1 MYDLLIFVLT
11 QCFIGCIIA
20 IGAVFALYSPV
31 GDIQGFDFMRG
42 LGTLIN
48 VALLIFGGLCGL
60 LFGKKLNE
68 RIKDTLLSVNAVA
81 IMMLAVGG
89 VMQNMLSLSD
99 GKLSTGGTV
108 MMIVSLT
115 LGGLIGEIININ
127 ALVDKFGEWL
137 KIKSHST
144 GDDSFVSAF
153 VSASC
158 TVCIGAM
165 AVIGSIND
173 GVSGDCSVLIAKAI
187 LDAVIIC
194 VMTASQ
200 GKGCIFSAVPVAIFQ
215 GAITIIAV
223 FVGGFMTDLALSYL
237 SYVGNVLIFC
247 VGLNLIRKKQIRV
260 ANLLPSLVIAV
271 AWGFVAPLI

>member
-1 MYDLLIFVLT
+1 MY
-11 QCFIGCIIA
+11 
-20 IGAVFALYSPV
+20 
-31 GDIQGFDFMRG
+31 QGFDFMRG
-42 LGTLIN
+42 LGTVIN

-89 VMQNMLSLSD
+89 VMQNMLSVSEGSLVS
-99 GKLSTGGTV
+99 GGTV

-165 AVIGSIND
+165 A
-173 GVSGDCSVLIAKAI
+173 I

-215 GAITIIAV
+215 GVITIIAV

>member
-1 MYDLLIFVLT
+1 
-11 QCFIGCIIA
+11 
-20 IGAVFALYSPV
+20 
-31 GDIQGFDFMRG
+31 MRG
-42 LGTLIN
+42 LGTVIN
-48 VALLIFGGLCGL
+48 VALLILGGLCGL
-60 LFGKKLNE
+60 LFGKKLSE

-115 LGGLIGEIININ
+115 LGGLIGETININ

-137 KIKSHST
+137 RIKSHST

-215 GAITIIAV
+215 GVITIIAV

-260 ANLLPSLVIAV
+260 AILLPSLVIAV
-271 AWGFVAPLI
+271 AWGFAAPLI

>member
-1 MYDLLIFVLT
+1 MF
-11 QCFIGCIIA
+11 
-20 IGAVFALYSPV
+20 
-31 GDIQGFDFMRG
+31 QGFDFMRG
-42 LGTLIN
+42 LGTVIN

-60 LFGKKLNE
+60 MFGKKLNE

-137 KIKSHST
+137 RIKSHST

-215 GAITIIAV
+215 GVITIIAV

-247 VGLNLIRKKQIRV
+247 VGLNLICKKQIRV
-260 ANLLPSLVIAV
+260 ASLLPSLVIAV
-271 AWGFVAPLI
+271 AWGFAAPLI

>member
-1 MYDLLIFVLT
+1 MY
-11 QCFIGCIIA
+11 
-20 IGAVFALYSPV
+20 
-31 GDIQGFDFMRG
+31 QGFDFMRG
-42 LGTLIN
+42 LGTVIN

-68 RIKDTLLSVNAVA
+68 RIKDTLLSVNAIA

-115 LGGLIGEIININ
+115 LGGLIGETININ

-137 KIKSHST
+137 RIKSHST

-173 GVSGDCSVLIAKAI
+173 GVSSDCSVLIAKAI

-215 GAITIIAV
+215 GVITIIAV

-271 AWGFVAPLI
+271 AWGFAAPLI

>member
-1 MYDLLIFVLT
+1 MF
-11 QCFIGCIIA
+11 
-20 IGAVFALYSPV
+20 
-31 GDIQGFDFMRG
+31 QGFDFMRG
-42 LGTLIN
+42 LGTVIN

-127 ALVDKFGEWL
+127 DLVDKFGEWL
-137 KIKSHST
+137 RIKSHST

-215 GAITIIAV
+215 GVITIIAV

-271 AWGFVAPLI
+271 AWGFAAPLI

>member
-1 MYDLLIFVLT
+1 MY
-11 QCFIGCIIA
+11 
-20 IGAVFALYSPV
+20 
-31 GDIQGFDFMRG
+31 QGFDFMRG
-42 LGTLIN
+42 LGTVIN

-60 LFGKKLNE
+60 LFGKKLSE

-127 ALVDKFGEWL
+127 ALVNKFGEWL
-137 KIKSHST
+137 RIKSHST
-144 GDDSFVSAF
+144 GDASFVSAF

-215 GAITIIAV
+215 GVITIIAV
-223 FVGGFMTDLALSYL
+223 FAGGFMTDLALSYL

>member
-1 MYDLLIFVLT
+1 MF
-11 QCFIGCIIA
+11 
-20 IGAVFALYSPV
+20 
-31 GDIQGFDFMRG
+31 QGFDFMRG
-42 LGTLIN
+42 LGTVIN

-89 VMQNMLSLSD
+89 VMQNMLLLSD

-215 GAITIIAV
+215 GVITIIAV
-223 FVGGFMTDLALSYL
+223 FAGGFMTDLALSYL

>member
-1 MYDLLIFVLT
+1 MF
-11 QCFIGCIIA
+11 
-20 IGAVFALYSPV
+20 
-31 GDIQGFDFMRG
+31 QGFDFMRG
-42 LGTLIN
+42 LGTVIN

-215 GAITIIAV
+215 GVITIIAV

-247 VGLNLIRKKQIRV
+247 VGLNLIRKNR
-260 ANLLPSLVIAV
+260 
-271 AWGFVAPLI
+271 

>member
-1 MYDLLIFVLT
+1 
-11 QCFIGCIIA
+11 
-20 IGAVFALYSPV
+20 
-31 GDIQGFDFMRG
+31 MRG
-42 LGTLIN
+42 LGTVIN

-215 GAITIIAV
+215 GVITIIAV

-237 SYVGNVLIFC
+237 SYVGNVMIFC
-247 VGLNLIRKKQIRV
+247 VGLNLIRKNR
-260 ANLLPSLVIAV
+260 
-271 AWGFVAPLI
+271 

>member
-1 MYDLLIFVLT
+1 MF
-11 QCFIGCIIA
+11 
-20 IGAVFALYSPV
+20 
-31 GDIQGFDFMRG
+31 QGFDFMRG
-42 LGTLIN
+42 LGTVIN

-60 LFGKKLNE
+60 LFGKKLNK

-99 GKLSTGGTV
+99 GKLSTSGTV
-108 MMIVSLT
+108 MTIVSLT

-137 KIKSHST
+137 RIKSHST

-165 AVIGSIND
+165 AVMGSIND

-215 GAITIIAV
+215 GVITIIAV

>member
-1 MYDLLIFVLT
+1 MY
-11 QCFIGCIIA
+11 
-20 IGAVFALYSPV
+20 
-31 GDIQGFDFMRG
+31 QGFDFMRG
-42 LGTLIN
+42 LGTVIN

-137 KIKSHST
+137 RIKSHST

-215 GAITIIAV
+215 GVITIIAV
-223 FVGGFMTDLALSYL
+223 FVGGFMTDLALSYF

>member
-1 MYDLLIFVLT
+1 
-11 QCFIGCIIA
+11 
-20 IGAVFALYSPV
+20 
-31 GDIQGFDFMRG
+31 
-42 LGTLIN
+42 
-48 VALLIFGGLCGL
+48 
-60 LFGKKLNE
+60 
-68 RIKDTLLSVNAVA
+68 
-81 IMMLAVGG
+81 
-89 VMQNMLSLSD
+89 MLSLSD

-137 KIKSHST
+137 RIKSHST

-215 GAITIIAV
+215 GVITIIAV

-237 SYVGNVLIFC
+237 SYVGNVLI
-247 VGLNLIRKKQIRV
+247 
-260 ANLLPSLVIAV
+260 
-271 AWGFVAPLI
+271 

>member
-1 MYDLLIFVLT
+1 
-11 QCFIGCIIA
+11 
-20 IGAVFALYSPV
+20 
-31 GDIQGFDFMRG
+31 MRG
-42 LGTLIN
+42 LGTVIN
-48 VALLIFGGLCGL
+48 VALLILGGLCGL
-60 LFGKKLNE
+60 LFGKKLSE

-115 LGGLIGEIININ
+115 LGGLIGETININ

-137 KIKSHST
+137 RIKSHST

-215 GAITIIAV
+215 GVITIIAV

-271 AWGFVAPLI
+271 AWGFAAPLI

>member
-1 MYDLLIFVLT
+1 
-11 QCFIGCIIA
+11 
-20 IGAVFALYSPV
+20 
-31 GDIQGFDFMRG
+31 MRG
-42 LGTLIN
+42 LGTVIN
-48 VALLIFGGLCGL
+48 VALLIFGGLSGL

-115 LGGLIGEIININ
+115 LGGLIGETININ

-137 KIKSHST
+137 RIKSHST

-215 GAITIIAV
+215 GVITIIAV

-271 AWGFVAPLI
+271 AWGFAAPLI

>member
-1 MYDLLIFVLT
+1 MF
-11 QCFIGCIIA
+11 
-20 IGAVFALYSPV
+20 
-31 GDIQGFDFMRG
+31 QGFDFMRG
-42 LGTLIN
+42 LGTVIN
-48 VALLIFGGLCGL
+48 VALLIFSGLCGL

-137 KIKSHST
+137 RIKSHST

-200 GKGCIFSAVPVAIFQ
+200 GKGCIFSAIPVAIFQ

>member
-1 MYDLLIFVLT
+1 MRFSH
-11 QCFIGCIIA
+11 CILPS
-20 IGAVFALYSPV
+20 GRFP
-31 GDIQGFDFMRG
+31 GFDFMRG
-42 LGTLIN
+42 LGTVIN

-137 KIKSHST
+137 RIKSHST

-215 GAITIIAV
+215 GVITIIAV

-271 AWGFVAPLI
+271 AWGFAAPLI

>member
-1 MYDLLIFVLT
+1 MF
-11 QCFIGCIIA
+11 
-20 IGAVFALYSPV
+20 
-31 GDIQGFDFMRG
+31 QGFDFMRG
-42 LGTLIN
+42 LGTVIN

-68 RIKDTLLSVNAVA
+68 RIKYTLLSVNAVA

-215 GAITIIAV
+215 GVITIIAI
-223 FVGGFMTDLALSYL
+223 FVGGFMTELALSYL

-271 AWGFVAPLI
+271 AWGFAAPLI

>member
-1 MYDLLIFVLT
+1 MF
-11 QCFIGCIIA
+11 
-20 IGAVFALYSPV
+20 
-31 GDIQGFDFMRG
+31 QGFDFMRG
-42 LGTLIN
+42 LGTVIN

-89 VMQNMLSLSD
+89 VMQNMLLLSD
-99 GKLSTGGTV
+99 GKLSTGSTV

-215 GAITIIAV
+215 GVITIIAV

-271 AWGFVAPLI
+271 AWGFAAPLI

>member
-1 MYDLLIFVLT
+1 MF
-11 QCFIGCIIA
+11 
-20 IGAVFALYSPV
+20 
-31 GDIQGFDFMRG
+31 QGFDFMRG
-42 LGTLIN
+42 LGTVIN

-137 KIKSHST
+137 RIKSHST

-194 VMTASQ
+194 VMTVSQ

-215 GAITIIAV
+215 GVITIIAV

-271 AWGFVAPLI
+271 AWGFAAPLI

>member
-1 MYDLLIFVLT
+1 MF
-11 QCFIGCIIA
+11 
-20 IGAVFALYSPV
+20 
-31 GDIQGFDFMRG
+31 QGFDFMRG
-42 LGTLIN
+42 LGTVIN

-127 ALVDKFGEWL
+127 ALVNKFGEWL
-137 KIKSHST
+137 RIKSHST

-215 GAITIIAV
+215 GVITIIAV
-223 FVGGFMTDLALSYL
+223 FAGGFMTDLALSYL

-247 VGLNLIRKKQIRV
+247 VGLNLIRKNR
-260 ANLLPSLVIAV
+260 
-271 AWGFVAPLI
+271 

>member
-1 MYDLLIFVLT
+1 MF
-11 QCFIGCIIA
+11 
-20 IGAVFALYSPV
+20 
-31 GDIQGFDFMRG
+31 QGFDFMRG
-42 LGTLIN
+42 LGTVIN

-89 VMQNMLSLSD
+89 VMQNMLLLSD

-137 KIKSHST
+137 RIKSHST

-215 GAITIIAV
+215 GVITIIAV

-271 AWGFVAPLI
+271 AWGFAAPLI

>member
-1 MYDLLIFVLT
+1 MF
-11 QCFIGCIIA
+11 
-20 IGAVFALYSPV
+20 
-31 GDIQGFDFMRG
+31 QGFDFMRG
-42 LGTLIN
+42 LGTVIN

-99 GKLSTGGTV
+99 GKLSTSGTV

-137 KIKSHST
+137 RIKSHST

-215 GAITIIAV
+215 GVITIIAV

-237 SYVGNVLIFC
+237 SYVGNVLFFC

>member
-1 MYDLLIFVLT
+1 MF
-11 QCFIGCIIA
+11 
-20 IGAVFALYSPV
+20 
-31 GDIQGFDFMRG
+31 QGFDFMRG
-42 LGTLIN
+42 LGTVIN

-137 KIKSHST
+137 RIKSHST

-215 GAITIIAV
+215 GVITIIAV

-247 VGLNLIRKKQIRV
+247 VGLNLIHKKQIRV

-271 AWGFVAPLI
+271 AWGFAAPLI

>member
-1 MYDLLIFVLT
+1 MF
-11 QCFIGCIIA
+11 
-20 IGAVFALYSPV
+20 
-31 GDIQGFDFMRG
+31 QGFDFMRG
-42 LGTLIN
+42 LGTVIN

-137 KIKSHST
+137 RIKSHST

-200 GKGCIFSAVPVAIFQ
+200 GKGCIFSAVPVSIFQ
-215 GAITIIAV
+215 GVITIIAV

-271 AWGFVAPLI
+271 AWGFAAPLI

>member
-1 MYDLLIFVLT
+1 MF
-11 QCFIGCIIA
+11 
-20 IGAVFALYSPV
+20 
-31 GDIQGFDFMRG
+31 QGFEFMRG
-42 LGTLIN
+42 LGTVIN

-137 KIKSHST
+137 RIKSHST

-215 GAITIIAV
+215 CVITIIAV

-237 SYVGNVLIFC
+237 SYVGNVKIFC
-247 VGLNLIRKKQIRV
+247 VGLTSFVIIR
-260 ANLLPSLVIAV
+260 
-271 AWGFVAPLI
+271 

>member
-1 MYDLLIFVLT
+1 MF
-11 QCFIGCIIA
+11 
-20 IGAVFALYSPV
+20 
-31 GDIQGFDFMRG
+31 QGFDFMRG
-42 LGTLIN
+42 LGTVIN

-137 KIKSHST
+137 RIKSHST

-215 GAITIIAV
+215 GVITIIAV

-237 SYVGNVLIFC
+237 SYVGNDLIFC

-271 AWGFVAPLI
+271 AWGFAAPLI

>member
-1 MYDLLIFVLT
+1 
-11 QCFIGCIIA
+11 
-20 IGAVFALYSPV
+20 
-31 GDIQGFDFMRG
+31 MRG
-42 LGTLIN
+42 LGTVIN

-137 KIKSHST
+137 RIKSHST
-144 GDDSFVSAF
+144 GDDSFVSAS

-215 GAITIIAV
+215 GVITIIAV

-271 AWGFVAPLI
+271 AWGFAAPLI

>member
-1 MYDLLIFVLT
+1 MF
-11 QCFIGCIIA
+11 
-20 IGAVFALYSPV
+20 
-31 GDIQGFDFMRG
+31 QGFDFMRG
-42 LGTLIN
+42 LGTVIN

-60 LFGKKLNE
+60 LFRTKLNE

-215 GAITIIAV
+215 GVITIIAV

-247 VGLNLIRKKQIRV
+247 VGLNLIREKQIRV
-260 ANLLPSLVIAV
+260 AKLLPSLVIAV
-271 AWGFVAPLI
+271 AWGFAAPLI

>member
-1 MYDLLIFVLT
+1 MF
-11 QCFIGCIIA
+11 
-20 IGAVFALYSPV
+20 
-31 GDIQGFDFMRG
+31 QGFDFMRG
-42 LGTLIN
+42 LGTVIN

-115 LGGLIGEIININ
+115 LVGLIGEIININ

-215 GAITIIAV
+215 GVITIIAV

-247 VGLNLIRKKQIRV
+247 VGLNLIREKQIRV
-260 ANLLPSLVIAV
+260 AKLLPSLVIAV
-271 AWGFVAPLI
+271 AWGFAAPLI

>member
-1 MYDLLIFVLT
+1 MF
-11 QCFIGCIIA
+11 
-20 IGAVFALYSPV
+20 
-31 GDIQGFDFMRG
+31 QGFDFMRG
-42 LGTLIN
+42 LGTVIN

-99 GKLSTGGTV
+99 GKLSTSGTV

-137 KIKSHST
+137 RIKSHST

-173 GVSGDCSVLIAKAI
+173 RVSGDCSVLIAKAI

-215 GAITIIAV
+215 GVITIIAV

>member
-1 MYDLLIFVLT
+1 
-11 QCFIGCIIA
+11 
-20 IGAVFALYSPV
+20 
-31 GDIQGFDFMRG
+31 MRG
-42 LGTLIN
+42 LGTVIN

-99 GKLSTGGTV
+99 GKLSTSGTV

-137 KIKSHST
+137 RIKSHST

-215 GAITIIAV
+215 GVITII
-223 FVGGFMTDLALSYL
+223 DLALSYL

>member
-1 MYDLLIFVLT
+1 MF
-11 QCFIGCIIA
+11 
-20 IGAVFALYSPV
+20 
-31 GDIQGFDFMRG
+31 QGFDFMRG
-42 LGTLIN
+42 LGTVIN

-115 LGGLIGEIININ
+115 LGGLIGEIIYIN

-137 KIKSHST
+137 RIKSHST

-215 GAITIIAV
+215 GVITIIAV

-271 AWGFVAPLI
+271 AWGFAAPLI

>member
-1 MYDLLIFVLT
+1 
-11 QCFIGCIIA
+11 
-20 IGAVFALYSPV
+20 
-31 GDIQGFDFMRG
+31 MRG
-42 LGTLIN
+42 LGTVIN

-89 VMQNMLSLSD
+89 VMQNMLLLSD

-127 ALVDKFGEWL
+127 ALVNKFGEWL
-137 KIKSHST
+137 RIKSHST

-215 GAITIIAV
+215 GVITIIAV

-260 ANLLPSLVIAV
+260 ANLLPSLAIAV

>member
-1 MYDLLIFVLT
+1 
-11 QCFIGCIIA
+11 
-20 IGAVFALYSPV
+20 
-31 GDIQGFDFMRG
+31 MRG
-42 LGTLIN
+42 IGTVIN
-48 VALLIFGGLCGL
+48 VALLIFGELCGL
-60 LFGKKLNE
+60 LFGKNLNE

-115 LGGLIGEIININ
+115 LGGLIGETININ

-137 KIKSHST
+137 RIKSHST

-215 GAITIIAV
+215 GVITIIAV

-271 AWGFVAPLI
+271 AWGFAAPLI

>member
-1 MYDLLIFVLT
+1 MF
-11 QCFIGCIIA
+11 
-20 IGAVFALYSPV
+20 
-31 GDIQGFDFMRG
+31 QGFDFMRG
-42 LGTLIN
+42 LGTVIN

-137 KIKSHST
+137 RIKSHST

-200 GKGCIFSAVPVAIFQ
+200 DKGCIFSAVPVAIFQ
-215 GAITIIAV
+215 GVITIIAV

-271 AWGFVAPLI
+271 AWGFAAPLI